1 MSMTEQKRPEA
12 LVHSEYGRIPARKL
26 LDCIFALSPDGPILH
41 HHLEEVDVSDESG
54 VTLYV
59 PNGALPLPERSR
71 CQIIPPMVPA
81 FPILD

>member
-1 MSMTEQKRPEA
+1 MTMTEQKRPEA
-12 LVHSEYGRIPARKL
+12 LVHSEHGRIPARKL

-54 VTLYV
+54 VTLYTI
-59 PNGALPLPERSR
+59 NGSGPLPERSR

-81 FPILD
+81 FPVLD